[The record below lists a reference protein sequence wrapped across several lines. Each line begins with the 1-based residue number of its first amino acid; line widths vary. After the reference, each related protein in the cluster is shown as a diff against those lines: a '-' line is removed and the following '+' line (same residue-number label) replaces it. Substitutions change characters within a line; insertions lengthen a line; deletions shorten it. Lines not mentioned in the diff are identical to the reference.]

1 MRVRECDL
9 QPNIVCEAF
18 SDPDGDIQGQTQWQ
32 ISTASDF
39 NSAVLDVTSSDQL
52 TELTV
57 PHMLLDSNTT
67 YYLRVRFYDIY
78 LETSEWSDSVE
89 FTTLAD
95 SNDINDNGI
104 PDDQEVDYSVD
115 IDGNG
120 ISDVDEPE
128 NIKTI
133 QATDGS
139 TQIGITRDE
148 DSTGEIEEIENVQLI
163 DPTTI
168 TDNLNRPKNL
178 SFGLFAFRLRVT
190 TGATVKVKIHFSRSI
205 PSGSSYF
212 KYNTLRGWLDYSD
225 YVTFHADG
233 KSITV
238 EITDGG
244 LGDSD
249 GTENGV
255 IIDPGG
261 LGESGTTPSISGV
274 GSSDGGCFI
283 TTTQTRTTGSL
294 APQVSLSPI
303 EFFRKVATHV
313 IEARNVLVHTF
324 GVIGTLFGLLF
335 TGLIMICI
343 LWMNNKEF
351 ASLDTRS

>member
-1 MRVRECDL
+1 
-9 QPNIVCEAF
+9 
-18 SDPDGDIQGQTQWQ
+18 
-32 ISTASDF
+32 
-39 NSAVLDVTSSDQL
+39 
-52 TELTV
+52 
-57 PHMLLDSNTT
+57 LLVADTT

-78 LETSEWSDSVE
+78 LEASEWSDSVE

-139 TQIGITRDE
+139 TQIGITSDE
-148 DSTGEIEEIENVQLI
+148 DSTGEIEEIENVQFI

-283 TTTQTRTTGSL
+283 TTTQTRTTGCL

-343 LWMNNKEF
+343 LWMNTKEF

>member
-1 MRVRECDL
+1 
-9 QPNIVCEAF
+9 
-18 SDPDGDIQGQTQWQ
+18 
-32 ISTASDF
+32 
-39 NSAVLDVTSSDQL
+39 
-52 TELTV
+52 
-57 PHMLLDSNTT
+57 
-67 YYLRVRFYDIY
+67 
-78 LETSEWSDSVE
+78 
-89 FTTLAD
+89 
-95 SNDINDNGI
+95 
-104 PDDQEVDYSVD
+104 
-115 IDGNG
+115 
-120 ISDVDEPE
+120 
-128 NIKTI
+128 
-133 QATDGS
+133 
-139 TQIGITRDE
+139 
-148 DSTGEIEEIENVQLI
+148 
-163 DPTTI
+163 
-168 TDNLNRPKNL
+168 
-178 SFGLFAFRLRVT
+178 
-190 TGATVKVKIHFSRSI
+190 
-205 PSGSSYF
+205 
-212 KYNTLRGWLDYSD
+212 
-225 YVTFHADG
+225 
-233 KSITV
+233 ITV

-283 TTTQTRTTGSL
+283 TTTQTRTTGCL